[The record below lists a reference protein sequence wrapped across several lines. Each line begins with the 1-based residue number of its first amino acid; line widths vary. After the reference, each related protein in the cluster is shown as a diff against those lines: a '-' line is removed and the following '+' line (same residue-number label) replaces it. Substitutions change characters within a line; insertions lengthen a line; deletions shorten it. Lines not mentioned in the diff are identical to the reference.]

1 MAIRNAVAGN
11 VLPPFLQSRG
21 HEITIFAVK
30 VVTSSLSKFV
40 YNRCHNQALVTTNKT
55 EEYEVI

>member
-1 MAIRNAVAGN
+1 MTSRNGGHKERGRWERVAA
-11 VLPPFLQSRG
+11 
-21 HEITIFAVK
+21 IFAVK

-40 YNRCHNQALVTTNKT
+40 YNRCHNQALVTTHKT